1 MHLCTGMII
10 YRSKLSSVSQLENRK
25 IMKMRKQK
33 ERKKERE
40 LISYKIGGRRSVN
53 RLFIFS
59 WLIVLEVLQF
69 HFLVNLTLSTLVN
82 SLIGMNEIEMQIR
95 AKEKVLQLE
104 K

>member
-25 IMKMRKQK
+25 IMKMRKQ
-33 ERKKERE
+33 KERE

-95 AKEKVLQLE
+95 AKEKALQLE